1 MRGEH
6 LMVTLDPVG
15 NDGEAGAPRLPVV
28 AAAELSGDDEAEG
41 LDEGVNVR
49 IRDVTLLLDGV
60 ETLEVDL
67 ESLGLVEEGDG
78 DVKAGQ
84 GAQSKGTELSGVG
97 VVTAELLETLLDRG
111 VEVEGSSPD
120 SHCEVFP
127 AVSVGVGT
135 RPLGLDLD
143 GRQVLTLAGQRRGHE
158 RSEHNQQLHL
168 CFAVNRLA

>member
-28 AAAELSGDDEAEG
+28 AAAELSGDDQGEG
-41 LDEGVNVR
+41 LDERVNVP

-111 VEVEGSSPD
+111 V
-120 SHCEVFP
+120 
-127 AVSVGVGT
+127 
-135 RPLGLDLD
+135 
-143 GRQVLTLAGQRRGHE
+143 
-158 RSEHNQQLHL
+158 
-168 CFAVNRLA
+168 

>member
-1 MRGEH
+1 
-6 LMVTLDPVG
+6 MVTLDPVA
-15 NDGEAGAPRLPVV
+15 NDSEAGAPGFSIV
-28 AAAELSGDDEAEG
+28 AAAELSGDDEGER
-41 LDEGVNVR
+41 LDEGVNVP

-78 DVKAGQ
+78 NVKAGQ

-127 AVSVGVGT
+127 AVSVGVGA

-143 GRQVLTLAGQRRGHE
+143 GRQIFTLTGQRRGHE
-158 RSEHNQQLHL
+158 GSEHNQQLHPS
-168 CFAVNRLA
+168 FAVNRLA